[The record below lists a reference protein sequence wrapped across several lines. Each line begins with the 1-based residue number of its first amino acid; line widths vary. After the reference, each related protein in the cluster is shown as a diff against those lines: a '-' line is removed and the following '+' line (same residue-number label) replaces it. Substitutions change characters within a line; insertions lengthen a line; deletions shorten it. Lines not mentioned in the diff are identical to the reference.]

1 MKDTLKIFN
10 HFGVDTQSR
19 KLVEEVY
26 EFLHEVSLYEAGVG
40 SREKVLDEFCD
51 MSLVLYE
58 FQDHFD
64 ITSAEKWD
72 GLTSKRKRT
81 LERIDSGY
89 YDKK

>member
-1 MKDTLKIFN
+1 MNDLLKIFN

-40 SREKVLDEFCD
+40 DRKKVLDEFCD
-51 MSLVLYE
+51 MNLLLYE
-58 FQDHFD
+58 FEKYFD
-64 ITSAEKWD
+64 ITLEEKWD
-72 GLTSKRKRT
+72 GLTNKRQRT
-81 LERIDSGY
+81 LERIENGY